1 MLMSLMRRFSV
12 RVRMVGAIVVV
23 LALLGVL
30 GGTGVWGMYR
40 LYDASLGLL
49 DQGLVQET
57 QAGVMAA
64 RLAEVAQGSLLLFVV
79 AGLVTV
85 LVVAPLTWLNMRAI
99 CAPVREAKDYA
110 NAIAG
115 GDLTQPIACQGRDEI
130 SELQEALGTMQTG
143 LSGMV
148 AQVRDASDSVA
159 IASEEIALGNQ
170 DLATRTEQSVGNL
183 QQSVASIAQLTE
195 SIQQTAQAAQ
205 RADELATHTAEAAVR
220 GGEAVKDVVA
230 RMHAIAEAER
240 RIGDIVGLIDDIAF
254 QTNLLA
260 LNASVEAARAGGQ
273 GRGFAVVASEVR
285 NLAGRSATAANEI
298 KTLIRDSGETVAAG
312 VSQAE
317 ATGTTIEEIVAGV
330 QRVSGAI
337 SEISSAAGEQSS
349 GIEQVNHAVERI
361 DRMIQQNATLVE
373 QSAAAA
379 ASLRDQSS
387 RLASVVHRFRLME
400 TLQETPASRDAA
412 PRRALPAHLHAEAHA
427 AWA

>member
-30 GGTGVWGMYR
+30 GGTGVWGIYR

-64 RLAEVAQGSLLLFVV
+64 RLVEVAQGSLLLFVV

-110 NAIAG
+110 TAIAG

-143 LSGMV
+143 LGGMV

-220 GGEAVKDVVA
+220 GGEAVK
-230 RMHAIAEAER
+230 HAIAEAER

-317 ATGTTIEEIVAGV
+317 ATRTTIEEIVAGV

-349 GIEQVNHAVERI
+349 GIEQVNHSVERI
-361 DRMIQQNATLVE
+361 DRMIQQNAALVE

-400 TLQETPASRDAA
+400 ASQEVPASRDAA
-412 PRRALPAHLHAEAHA
+412 PRRALPAHHQVEAHA